1 MRKDTYELE
10 FEKFLEDENY
20 EAAEDVLFSTVRAA
34 FEAGWR
40 AENRRGPGIRSRFR
54 KKHEIK

>member
-20 EAAEDVLFSTVRAA
+20 EAAEDVLLSTVRAA
-34 FEAGWR
+34 FEAGWLAAGGEPPR
-40 AENRRGPGIRSRFR
+40 PGHTITFPE
-54 KKHEIK
+54 KA

>member
-1 MRKDTYELE
+1 MKFLLE

-34 FEAGWR
+34 FEAGWLAAGGEPPR
-40 AENRRGPGIRSRFR
+40 PGHTITSPE
-54 KKHEIK
+54 KA

>member
-20 EAAEDVLFSTVRAA
+20 EAAEDALFSIARAA
-34 FEAGWR
+34 FEAGWLAAGGEPPR
-40 AENRRGPGIRSRFR
+40 PGHTITFPE
-54 KKHEIK
+54 KA